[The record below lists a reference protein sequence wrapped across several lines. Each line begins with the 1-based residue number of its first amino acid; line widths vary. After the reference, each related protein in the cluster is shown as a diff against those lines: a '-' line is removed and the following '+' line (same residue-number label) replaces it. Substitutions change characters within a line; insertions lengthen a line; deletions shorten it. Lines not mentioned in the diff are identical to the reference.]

1 MRPGTNLITKRS
13 RKGKKFSSPDNIIS
27 TDSVP
32 SGLSAVEFS
41 TNFRLDPQ
49 CGRFFLYQNGVKK
62 EDWKIL
68 SFKLLLRL
76 HFILKKTFVA

>member
-49 CGRFFLYQNGVKK
+49 CGRFF
-62 EDWKIL
+62 
-68 SFKLLLRL
+68 
-76 HFILKKTFVA
+76 FVAKWCEKRGLKNFKF